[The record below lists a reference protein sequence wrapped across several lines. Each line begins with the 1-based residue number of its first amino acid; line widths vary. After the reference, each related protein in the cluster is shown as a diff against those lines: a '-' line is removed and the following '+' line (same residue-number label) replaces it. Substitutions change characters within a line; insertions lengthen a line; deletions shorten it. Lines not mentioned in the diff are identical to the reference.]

1 MSGGLEKLFPRR
13 WRKTAPAPVPAVDP
27 QKLTDAEFK
36 RFAGFAR
43 KLPDPPELTEEQAV
57 ELARAARSRAYWR

>member
-1 MSGGLEKLFPRR
+1 VNLFRR
-13 WRKTAPAPVPAVDP
+13 RKPAPVPEPVDP

-43 KLPDPPELTEEQAV
+43 KLPDPPELTEADAA
-57 ELARAARSRAYWR
+57 ELARAARSRAYWA